1 MVKYAESKGVKVD
14 PKLKGEKSR
23 TIGQDMYSGGLDIDM
38 KESDFIS
45 RGYTS
50 EEAKTILGYVVS
62 YLELVDYEGSI
73 IYDEYPDRIGIYR
86 IVLAILEQI
95 KQVADKQGIQL
106 SREKELWTVDMI
118 KLVLYQEIFRRRYEK
133 KNGYLKF

>member
-1 MVKYAESKGVKVD
+1 MAYPYPMFYE
-14 PKLKGEKSR
+14 EKDKML
-23 TIGQDMYSGGLDIDM
+23 QDLAYIQQL
-38 KESDFIS
+38 
-45 RGYTS
+45 YPQ
-50 EEAKTILGYVVS
+50 EAKTILGYVVS
-62 YLELVDYEGSI
+62 YLELIDYEGSI

>member
-1 MVKYAESKGVKVD
+1 MKKQNILPFYMAYPYPMFYE
-14 PKLKGEKSR
+14 EKDKML
-23 TIGQDMYSGGLDIDM
+23 QDLAYIQQL
-38 KESDFIS
+38 
-45 RGYTS
+45 YPQ
-50 EEAKTILGYVVS
+50 EAKTILGYVVS
-62 YLELVDYEGSI
+62 YLELIDYEGSI

-118 KLVLYQEIFRRRYEK
+118 KLVLYQEIFRRR
-133 KNGYLKF
+133 